1 MKAVMLMANGGPENY
16 KLVNVEPYAGPLPE
30 GAIRVKVS
38 TAAVSGAEVYGRRG
52 DVKARYFENGE
63 YKWRIYDGAGM
74 GQPPF
79 VAGKEGAGVV
89 IETGPGVTHLDVGD
103 RVCWMSAQLKK
114 PYTGA
119 LAEECVLHGDF
130 TFKIPEGVTDAEA
143 LALTSTGLTAHYL
156 GTDCFPGKAGD
167 WAVVTIAGGSL
178 GTTLTQILRMQGVRV
193 IGIVSNDAKVEACKR
208 SGCDHVI
215 VGYDDYSAKVRDLIG
230 GSLVMA
236 DRRFT
241 VDTSGAAVIYEG
253 LGGGWWRE
261 AANSL
266 RVRGTVVLFGA
277 ASEWFATDIDVSFLQ
292 QKGSLSLIA
301 PAAADYIM
309 PLERSQTRFAEM
321 CDWVREGKLK
331 PEIGPSFPLEQ
342 TADAFALYD
351 ERGASGKIMITV
363 P

>member
-1 MKAVMLMANGGPENY
+1 MKAVMLMANGGPEHY
-16 KLVNVEPYAGPLPE
+16 KLVEVEPFKGPLPD
-30 GAIRVKVS
+30 GTIRVKVS

-52 DVKARYFENGE
+52 DVAVRYFEDGE
-63 YKWRIYDGAGM
+63 YKSRFYDGAGM
-74 GQPPF
+74 GKPPF

-89 IETGPGVTHLDVGD
+89 TETGPGVAHLAVGD
-103 RVCWMSAQLKK
+103 RVCWMSAQLMK

-119 LAEECVLHGDF
+119 LAEECVLHGDL

-156 GTDCFPGKAGD
+156 GTDCFPGQAGD

-178 GTTLTQILRMQGVRV
+178 GTTLTQILRNQGVRV
-193 IGIVSNDAKVEACKR
+193 IGVVSSDAKVDACER
-208 SGCDHVI
+208 AGCEHVI
-215 VGYDDYSAKVRDLIG
+215 VGYDNYSDKIRDLVG

-241 VDTSGAAVIYEG
+241 VDASGASVIYEG

-266 RVRGTVVLFGA
+266 RVRGTVVLFGV
-277 ASEWFATDIDVSFLQ
+277 ASEWFATDIDVSYLQ

-309 PLERSQTRFAEM
+309 PPKRSHSRFDEM
-321 CDWVREGKLK
+321 CRWIGEGKLK
-331 PEIGPSFPLEQ
+331 PEIGPVFPLEQ

-351 ERGASGKIMITV
+351 ARGASGKIMISLS
-363 P
+363 